1 MCLAFRRGLVAF
13 PATATGRHIDARAS
27 RTASVAMRLGL
38 LVLAGWALRRE
49 LAGVQMDELLRQ
61 FGGYGWRHATLAL
74 AGTVASFVVLG
85 LIEMLAIRHANTA
98 RIPRRTVL
106 ATAFVANAFSQSIG
120 LALLTGAA
128 VRVRAYARRGVDTAA
143 VARISAFVT
152 LTVTLG
158 LLGCGAIAFLISRAP
173 LRVLS
178 LTLPVHPLGVALGL
192 LVLAYLA
199 WSLVATRDQIGR
211 GRWQLRRP
219 RPRAALTQLLLS
231 SADWLLTGTVL
242 FAVLP
247 STLGI
252 EYGALLRAYL
262 VAQTAGM
269 VSHVPGGAGV
279 FEAVML
285 TLLAT
290 GTATQRAGLVAA
302 LVMFRVVYYLLP
314 LLVALGV
321 SAVAE
326 LRPKRVH
333 RIAVPTR
340 GRELVHVE

>member
-1 MCLAFRRGLVAF
+1 
-13 PATATGRHIDARAS
+13 
-27 RTASVAMRLGL
+27 MRLGL

-49 LAGVQMDELLRQ
+49 LAGVQTDELLRQ

-74 AGTVASFVVLG
+74 TGTLASFLVLG
-85 LIEMLAIRHANTA
+85 LIELLAIRHANTA
-98 RIPRRTVL
+98 HIPRRT
-106 ATAFVANAFSQSIG
+106 AMTTAFVANAFSQSIG

-128 VRVRAYARRGVDTAA
+128 VRLRAYARRGVTASA

-152 LTVTLG
+152 LTITLG
-158 LLGCGAIAFLISRAP
+158 LLACGAVAFLASREP
-173 LRVLS
+173 LRALR
-178 LTLPVHPLGVALGL
+178 LTLPVHPLGALLGL
-192 LVLAYLA
+192 AVLAYLA
-199 WSLVATRDQIGR
+199 WSLFAVRGQVGR

-219 RPRAALTQLLLS
+219 RPRAAVAQLLLS
-231 SADWLLTGTVL
+231 SSDWLLTGTVL

-247 STLGI
+247 SSLGF

-269 VSHVPGGAGV
+269 ASHVPGGAGV

-285 TLLAT
+285 TLLAH
-290 GTATQRAGLVAA
+290 GAVTQRAGLVAA

-321 SAVAE
+321 AAVAE
-326 LRPKRVH
+326 LWPTGVH
-333 RIAVPTR
+333 RIAAPALE
-340 GRELVHVE
+340 RELVHVE

>member
-1 MCLAFRRGLVAF
+1 M
-13 PATATGRHIDARAS
+13 
-27 RTASVAMRLGL
+27 
-38 LVLAGWALRRE
+38 
-49 LAGVQMDELLRQ
+49 
-61 FGGYGWRHATLAL
+61 
-74 AGTVASFVVLG
+74 
-85 LIEMLAIRHANTA
+85 
-98 RIPRRTVL
+98 
-106 ATAFVANAFSQSIG
+106 
-120 LALLTGAA
+120 
-128 VRVRAYARRGVDTAA
+128 
-143 VARISAFVT
+143 
-152 LTVTLG
+152 
-158 LLGCGAIAFLISRAP
+158 
-173 LRVLS
+173 LS

-269 VSHVPGGAGV
+269 VRHVPGGAGV

-290 GTATQRAGLVAA
+290 GAATQRAGLVAA

-321 SAVAE
+321 GAVAE
-326 LRPKRVH
+326 LRPKRVP